1 MSDVMKD
8 AAASLRAALQELER
22 RRGEIDAQ
30 ASKIVDAIRA
40 LDAESEAVKKIAAAV
55 SSTVQADAPRK
66 HSYPAS
72 RRPSK
77 LPGSLPAGQREL
89 PEHFPGQIQRDALGV
104 LYRNPS
110 LQLSLKQVAARAKH
124 RSPAVW
130 DALKVGVREGVV
142 AKTGSRESARYQW
155 VGKKTIAT
163 PPSAASVVI
172 KPGEGVVREG
182 RVSL

>member
-1 MSDVMKD
+1 M
-8 AAASLRAALQELER
+8 
-22 RRGEIDAQ
+22 
-30 ASKIVDAIRA
+30 
-40 LDAESEAVKKIAAAV
+40 
-55 SSTVQADAPRK
+55 
-66 HSYPAS
+66 
-72 RRPSK
+72 
-77 LPGSLPAGQREL
+77 
-89 PEHFPGQIQRDALGV
+89 QRDALGV

-110 LQLSLKQVAARAKH
+110 LQLSLKQVAARTKH
-124 RSPAVW
+124 EPPAVW
-130 DALKVGVREGVV
+130 DALKAGVREGVV